1 MIIVSPLNAVEK
13 LISSG
18 RASQVV
24 GLLTADDQHPEL
36 ADLAPHKRLKL
47 NMNDIA
53 IPLDGMTVPGAE
65 HTYQLLRF
73 VDNWDRQ
80 SPLLIHCWAGISR
93 STAAA
98 FITQCRLNPD
108 RDELDIAAELRNLSP
123 SATPNPML
131 VSHAD
136 ALLDRK
142 GAMTAAITAIG
153 RGQNAF
159 EGNIFEW
166 PVS

>member
-1 MIIVSPLNAVEK
+1 MIIVSPLYAVEK
-13 LISSG
+13 LVQEG
-18 RASQVV
+18 KAGQVV
-24 GLLTADDQHPEL
+24 GLLSDESQHPAL
-36 ADLAPHKRLKL
+36 PDLAPHKRLKL

-53 IPLDGMTVPGAE
+53 VALDGMTVPGAE
-65 HTYQLLRF
+65 HTYQLIRF

-93 STAAA
+93 STASA
-98 FITQCRLNPD
+98 FIAQCHLNPQ
-108 RDELDIAAELRNLSP
+108 RPEHDIAAELRSLSP

-131 VSHAD
+131 VAHAD

-142 GAMTAAITAIG
+142 GAMTAAIQQIG
-153 RGQNAF
+153 RGRNAF
-159 EGNIFEW
+159 DGNVFEW